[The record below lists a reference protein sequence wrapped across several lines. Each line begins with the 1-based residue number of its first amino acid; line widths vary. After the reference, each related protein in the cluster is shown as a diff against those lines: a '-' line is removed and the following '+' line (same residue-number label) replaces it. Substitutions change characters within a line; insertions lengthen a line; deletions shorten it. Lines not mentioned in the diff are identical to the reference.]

1 MKYQSTKT
9 FGNDRGLSCAFRQ
22 PNATHSHCSLIHGY
36 SLGFK
41 FVFEADTLDDKN
53 WVYDF
58 GNTKWMKTF
67 LEENFD
73 HTIAVDKQDPNLD
86 DFKQL
91 EKLGIAKIIE
101 MDGVGCEKF
110 AEHVFRYVAQKVAI
124 ESMYRVRLVSVEAF
138 EHGANSAICIGDPNE
153 FRQA

>member
-36 SLGFK
+36 SLGFR

-58 GNTKWMKTF
+58 GNTKWIKAF

-73 HTIAVDKQDPNLD
+73 HTIAVDIKDPKLD

-91 EKLGIAKIIE
+91 ETVGIAKIVT

-110 AEHVFRYVAQKVAI
+110 AKLVALYLQDIVHKETDGRASVSKVQCWEHNDNMAEYHIK
-124 ESMYRVRLVSVEAF
+124 
-138 EHGANSAICIGDPNE
+138 
-153 FRQA
+153 

>member
-58 GNTKWMKTF
+58 GNTKWMKAF

-73 HTIAVDKQDPNLD
+73 HTIAAVSYTHLTLPTTP
-86 DFKQL
+86 
-91 EKLGIAKIIE
+91 
-101 MDGVGCEKF
+101 
-110 AEHVFRYVAQKVAI
+110 YV
-124 ESMYRVRLVSVEAF
+124 
-138 EHGANSAICIGDPNE
+138 
-153 FRQA
+153 

>member
-22 PNATHSHCSLIHGY
+22 PNATHRHCSLIHGY

-58 GNTKWMKTF
+58 GNTKWMKAF

-86 DFKQL
+86 DFKAL
-91 EKLGIAKIIE
+91 EKIGIAKIVE

-110 AEHVFRYVAQKVAI
+110 AEHVFRHVSKKVAM

>member
-58 GNTKWMKTF
+58 GNTKWMKAF

-91 EKLGIAKIIE
+91 EKIGIAKIVE

-110 AEHVFRYVAQKVAI
+110 AEHVFRFVAKKVAI

-138 EHGANSAICIGDPNE
+138 EHGANSAICIGDPDE
-153 FRQA
+153 FRPS

>member
-58 GNTKWMKTF
+58 GNTKWMKAF

-91 EKLGIAKIIE
+91 EKLGIAKIVE

-110 AEHVFRYVAQKVAI
+110 AEHVFRFVAQKVAI

-138 EHGANSAICIGDPNE
+138 EHGANSAICIGD
-153 FRQA
+153 